1 MWRIHYAPT
10 RDEKPVAHRHYGRD
24 YACSDGGADDDEM
37 KSLFGTFG
45 TWRDVLRE
53 SAMRFKADIGED
65 SLFNRGEITLATPA
79 ESLFIRP
86 LSDLD
91 HCLAVRTTG
100 RTRQL
105 R

>member
-1 MWRIHYAPT
+1 MLRHVMSSPLHIVIM
-10 RDEKPVAHRHYGRD
+10 VAIML
-24 YACSDGGADDDEM
+24 AAMGGADGDEM

-53 SAMRFKADIGED
+53 SAMRFKANVGED
-65 SLFNRGEITLATPA
+65 SPFNRGEITLATPA
-79 ESLFIRP
+79 ESFFVRP

-91 HCLAVRTTG
+91 HSPAVRTTG